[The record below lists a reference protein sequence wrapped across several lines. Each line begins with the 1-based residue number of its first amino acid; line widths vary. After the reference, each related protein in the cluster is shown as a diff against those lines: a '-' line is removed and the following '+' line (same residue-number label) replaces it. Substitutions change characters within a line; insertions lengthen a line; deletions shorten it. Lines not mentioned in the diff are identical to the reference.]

1 MADKDKK
8 KLKAVIRVNMD
19 TSLSSS
25 DNLPDTF
32 QYEETCLKK
41 LRCHVA
47 ATKLFQSTSYSR
59 RSLRGNSS
67 P

>member
-41 LRCHVA
+41 LRCSNA
-47 ATKLFQSTSYSR
+47 ASKLF
-59 RSLRGNSS
+59 
-67 P
+67 